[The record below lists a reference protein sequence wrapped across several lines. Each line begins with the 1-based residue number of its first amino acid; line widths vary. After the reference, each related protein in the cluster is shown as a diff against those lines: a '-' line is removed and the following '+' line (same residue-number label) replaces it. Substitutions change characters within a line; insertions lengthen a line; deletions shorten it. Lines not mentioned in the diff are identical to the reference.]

1 MNNITYEQ
9 KKAVGLKFI
18 LDNLCP
24 VSAYGIEKAKKLG
37 FYLPAQLKEL
47 DAELDNV
54 QKACDTLEKFENE
67 YAELTHT
74 LSCANNIIKTIN
86 KCAVSPLDDVEL
98 FEIKVYL
105 LLLIKIKKSFD
116 KINKTANFT
125 NINFSDLTKALNIVD
140 PEKNRIAT
148 FYVPSSLSPKLDELR
163 QSKTK
168 IEQQL
173 SVTAKNATNSLVE
186 KHTELAKQEEAEE
199 NRLRAVMS
207 AKLSPYAEQMRKN
220 ADTIANLDLIIAKAK
235 LAKKYGGIKPDITTH
250 KKITAK
256 DVFNPM
262 IAENLKE
269 RNALFT
275 PISLTVESGAT
286 VITGA
291 NMGGKSVALK
301 TLALNVLLAQMGF
314 FVFGQKFSMPLFD
327 FCSLAVTDTERTDR
341 GLSSFGGEIARL
353 NESYKKTKLEFG
365 LIIIDEL
372 AKGTNAVEGQEIF
385 AASTQAL
392 NDKDSI
398 SVLTTHY
405 DGVARYANRHYQVL
419 GLQNLD
425 EYYIPSKN
433 IDENIQYLAKKMNYG
448 LKEVS
453 LFSYAPK
460 EAFSICVALGLD
472 SEILDKIKI
481 DH

>member
-1 MNNITYEQ
+1 MNNVTYEQ

-37 FYLPAQLKEL
+37 FYLPSQAQEL
-47 DAELDNV
+47 NTELENIH
-54 QKACDTLEKFENE
+54 KACDTLEKYENE

-86 KCAVSPLDDVEL
+86 KCASSALDDVEL

-105 LLLIKIKKSFD
+105 LLLIKIKKTFD
-116 KINKTANFT
+116 KINKTASFT
-125 NINFSDLTKALNIVD
+125 DINFSDLTKALNIVD

-148 FYVPSSLSPKLDELR
+148 FYVPSSLSPKLSELR

-173 SVTAKNATNSLVE
+173 SVTAKNAASTLVE

-207 AKLSPYAEQMRKN
+207 ANLSPYAEQMRQN
-220 ADTIANLDLIIAKAK
+220 AEAIASLDLIIAKAK
-235 LAKKYGGIKPDITTH
+235 LAKKYGGIKPETTTH

-256 DVFNPM
+256 NVFNPM

-269 RNALFT
+269 RNAEFT
-275 PISLTVESGAT
+275 PISFSIESGAT

-301 TLALNVLLAQMGF
+301 TLALNILLAQMGF
-314 FVFGQKFSMPLFD
+314 FVFAQKLSMPLFD
-327 FCSLAVTDTERTDR
+327 FCALAVTDTERTDR
-341 GLSSFGGEIARL
+341 GLSTFGGEIARL
-353 NESYKKTKLEFG
+353 NETYQKTKTEFG

-372 AKGTNAVEGQEIF
+372 AKGTNALEGQEIF
-385 AASTQAL
+385 AATAQAL

-405 DGVARYANRHYQVL
+405 DGVAKYANKHYQVL

-425 EYYIPSKN
+425 ESYIPSKN

-448 LKEVS
+448 LKEVP
-453 LFSYAPK
+453 LTSYAPK

-472 SEILDKIKI
+472 REILDKIKI